1 MLEENY
7 LNKLDEDIKKEFKKA
22 SNLLDVGEFNK
33 AENEFKE
40 ILNEVEDF
48 IPALN
53 KLAVI
58 EIYNDNLEQANE
70 LIDKILKKD
79 PEYVAAITNLG
90 SIYKKKGQIEKA
102 KKLYEKAIDIEPDY
116 GNAYNN
122 LGVIYRE
129 QGEYKKSVKYLKKA
143 RKRGSYSFKI
153 DDKPLYKNKG
163 CVFFVVVIILIILLL
178 IYILWGGYKIV
189 WYKSGR

>member
-7 LNKLDEDIKKEFKKA
+7 LKNLDENIKKEYKEA
-22 SNLLDVGEFNK
+22 SDLLDIGKFGESKNK
-33 AENEFKE
+33 FEE
-40 ILNEVEDF
+40 ILDEVEDF

-58 EIYNDNLEQANE
+58 EIYNDDLETANE
-70 LIDKILKKD
+70 LIDKILEKD
-79 PEYVAAITNLG
+79 SEYAPAITNLG
-90 SIYKKKGQIEKA
+90 SIYKKNGEVEKA
-102 KKLYEKAIDIEPDY
+102 KKLYKKAIDLEPDY

-129 QGEYKKSVKYLKKA
+129 QGEYRKSVKFLKKA

-163 CVFFVVVIILIILLL
+163 CVFFAVVIILIILLL
-178 IYILWGGYKIV
+178 IYIM
-189 WYKSGR
+189 